1 MEDYKFNPLNPSI
14 RCTSSI
20 KLYGVTINK
29 VPVQTRQF
37 IAFIVMGT
45 HNPVAWCIV
54 PHFKLMLT
62 LQCQINKYV
71 PFEVES
77 IIPG

>member
-1 MEDYKFNPLNPSI
+1 MEDYKINPLNPSI

-37 IAFIVMGT
+37 IAFIMMGI
-45 HNPVAWCIV
+45 HNPVRGAVYCAPPQAYV
-54 PHFKLMLT
+54 NSSMS
-62 LQCQINKYV
+62 NK
-71 PFEVES
+71 
-77 IIPG
+77 